1 MDKKRIGLVAFVF
14 FIILLL
20 SFIPYF
26 LDFMR
31 LIDCLFLFVVNIL
44 CCCLGMY
51 IKKKKSGK
59 ND

>member
-31 LIDCLFLFVVNIL
+31 LIAYFCLL
-44 CCCLGMY
+44 
-51 IKKKKSGK
+51 
-59 ND
+59 